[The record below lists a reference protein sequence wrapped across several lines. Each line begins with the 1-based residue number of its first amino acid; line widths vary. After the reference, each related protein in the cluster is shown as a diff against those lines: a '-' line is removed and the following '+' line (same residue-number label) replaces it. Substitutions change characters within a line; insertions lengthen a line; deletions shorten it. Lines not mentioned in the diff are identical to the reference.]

1 MSNLI
6 LWDKMKQAVVECHSI
21 DEISNIRNQAE
32 AYRYA
37 LRQAKES
44 PEVIKKA
51 EEIKLRAERRA
62 GEILNETPKAKG
74 GGDVRNHQSQ
84 PVTGDI
90 TLADMGI
97 TKNQSSKW
105 QKIASIPEDKFENYI
120 EVQNELSTAGVLRVA
135 DNEIRRNNKTLA
147 EKFLVPPFSVLDTR
161 RGYWQDRKYMWYSLG
176 LQSELGRDTSL
187 TFDREGDEDFVGMAI
202 DNRGGNISVFDPVLS
217 ELMYKWFCTNG
228 GTILDPFAGGSTRG
242 VIARYINY
250 EYTGI
255 ELRKEQV
262 RANISQAEDIF
273 TENYPSW
280 ICGDSNKI
288 LDNMEDMYD
297 FVFSCPPYYDLEVY
311 SGLEGELSDYKSY
324 GEFLT
329 MYRSI
334 ISKSIK
340 RLKNDRFAC
349 FVVGDIRDKNGM
361 YRNFVSDT
369 ISAFLDTG
377 ISLYN
382 EMILVTPVGSLPI
395 RINKQFQGYR
405 KVGKTHQNILVFYK
419 GDPKNIKNNFSELE
433 GLGVGIELGR

>member
-1 MSNLI
+1 MNELI
-6 LWDKMKQAVVECHSI
+6 LWDKMKQAVVECHNI

-62 GEILNETPKAKG
+62 GELLKEDIGISKGSNQMSNGTTSKNTLN
-74 GGDVRNHQSQ
+74 N
-84 PVTGDI
+84 
-90 TLADMGI
+90 MGI
-97 TKNQSSKW
+97 SRDQSSKW
-105 QKIASIPEDKFENYI
+105 QKIANIPEEKFENYI
-120 EVQNELSTAGVLRVA
+120 EVQKELSTAGVLRVA
-135 DNEIRRNNKTLA
+135 DSEIRRNNKTLA

-161 RGYWQDRKYMWYSLG
+161 RGYWQERKQMWYSLG

-187 TFDREGDEDFVGMAI
+187 TYDREGDEDFVGMAI

-217 ELMYKWFCTNG
+217 ELMYKWFCTDS

-242 VIARYINY
+242 VIARYLDY
-250 EYTGI
+250 KYTGI
-255 ELRKEQV
+255 ELREEQV

-273 TENYPSW
+273 SENYPDW

-288 LDNMEDMYD
+288 LDNIDSEYD
-297 FVFSCPPYYDLEVY
+297 FVFSCQPYYNLEVY
-311 SGLEGELSDYKSY
+311 SDLEGELSNHSTYDGFLIEYK
-324 GEFLT
+324 E
-329 MYRSI
+329 I
-334 ISKSIK
+334 ISKAVS
-340 RLKNDRFAC
+340 RLKEDRFAC
-349 FVVGDIRDKNGM
+349 FVVGDIRDMIGM

-377 ISLYN
+377 MMRLYN

-419 GDPKNIKNNFSELE
+419 GNPKNIKNNFSELE
-433 GLGVGIELGR
+433 GLGVGVDVER

>member
-1 MSNLI
+1 MSSLI
-6 LWDKMKQAVVECHSI
+6 LWDKMKQAVVECHNI

-62 GEILNETPKAKG
+62 GELLKDTEFQHGSRGVGKKVESKPTT
-74 GGDVRNHQSQ
+74 S
-84 PVTGDI
+84 
-90 TLADMGI
+90 LSDMGI
-97 TKNQSSKW
+97 SRDQSSKW
-105 QKIASIPEDKFENYI
+105 QKIANIPEEKFENYI
-120 EVQNELSTAGVLRVA
+120 EVQKELSTAGVLRVA
-135 DNEIRRNNKTLA
+135 DSEIRRNNKTLA
-147 EKFLVPPFSVLDTR
+147 EKFLVPPFSILDTR
-161 RGYWQDRKYMWYSLG
+161 RGYWQERKQMWYSLG

-187 TFDREGDEDFVGMAI
+187 TYDREGDEDFVGMAI

-217 ELMYKWFCTNG
+217 ELMYKWFCPDS

-242 VIARYINY
+242 VIARYLDY
-250 EYTGI
+250 KYTGI
-255 ELRKEQV
+255 ELREEQV

-273 TENYPSW
+273 VENYPDW

-288 LDNMEDMYD
+288 LDSIDSKYD

-311 SGLEGELSDYKSY
+311 SDLEGELSNHSTYDGFLVEYK
-324 GEFLT
+324 E
-329 MYRSI
+329 I
-334 ISKSIK
+334 ISKAVNL
-340 RLKNDRFAC
+340 LKEDRFAC
-349 FVVGDIRDKNGM
+349 FAVGDIRDGDGM

-369 ISAFLDTG
+369 IGAFLDAG
-377 ISLYN
+377 MKLYN

-405 KVGKTHQNILVFYK
+405 KTGKTHQNILVFYK
-419 GDPKNIKNNFSELE
+419 GNPKNIKNNFNELE